1 MSDQQQT
8 GGSLYFPF
16 MAGFYEKFSDLG
28 YPIIRFFTGLILM
41 PHGAQKLFGMFGG
54 GGLSGTAGFFSKV
67 GLEPA
72 FFLATL
78 VGCVEFIG
86 GALLAIGL
94 FTRFA
99 AAAITIELLVAA
111 FYVKMAKGFFVFN
124 GGYEFELLWA
134 LVAFGIFL
142 HGSGKYSV
150 DAKIGKEL

>member
-1 MSDQQQT
+1 MSDQEQT

-54 GGLSGTAGFFSKV
+54 STEGTAGFLTKL

-72 FFLATL
+72 LPLTYL
-78 VGCVEFIG
+78 LGCVEFFG
-86 GALLAIGL
+86 GLLLAIGFL
-94 FTRFA
+94 TRFA

-111 FYVKMAKGFFVFN
+111 FYVHLSSGYFWFK
-124 GGYEFELLWA
+124 GGYEFALLWA

-142 HGSGKYSV
+142 HGGGKFSV